1 MFDELNSSK
10 PLVKV
15 RLYDR
20 SSFNDEVSWLLQF
33 TNFRSYRRYGG
44 KRPKQ
49 TLRTKGRR
57 AKLCVYRWDIV
68 GVKVVSAV
76 YHTTL
81 RKELRNERF
90 LSLCRTEKKILQ
102 SAIYCF

>member
-1 MFDELNSSK
+1 MANVPQMSLR
-10 PLVKV
+10 PLRSDCFVQ
-15 RLYDR
+15 RLF
-20 SSFNDEVSWLLQF
+20 SQIWCNV
-33 TNFRSYRRYGG
+33 
-44 KRPKQ
+44 
-49 TLRTKGRR
+49 
-57 AKLCVYRWDIV
+57 KLCVYRWDIV

>member
-1 MFDELNSSK
+1 MTKGVVFF
-10 PLVKV
+10 
-15 RLYDR
+15 
-20 SSFNDEVSWLLQF
+20 SFNGVVVIAPGFSK
-33 TNFRSYRRYGG
+33 NG
-44 KRPKQ
+44 KKP
-49 TLRTKGRR
+49 
-57 AKLCVYRWDIV
+57 KLCVYRWDIV
-68 GVKVVSAV
+68 GVKVVSAI

>member
-1 MFDELNSSK
+1 MLE
-10 PLVKV
+10 
-15 RLYDR
+15 RL
-20 SSFNDEVSWLLQF
+20 
-33 TNFRSYRRYGG
+33 
-44 KRPKQ
+44 
-49 TLRTKGRR
+49 
-57 AKLCVYRWDIV
+57 KLCVYRWDIV